1 MFQYAN
7 ANRYIYNWT
16 LEQQKLNYDN
26 GGKFISDGDLRKKLT
41 QLKKTEDYNWLNNVS
56 NNVTKQSVKDACDG
70 YKRFFKGSSQFPKFK
85 SKKKTRPS
93 FYQDNVKIKFTNTHV
108 KFEGF
113 TPSKK
118 KNKQKLNWVRLAEK
132 NRIPTDCKYYNP
144 RVTFDGTNWWISV
157 GIDYEESTNTPT
169 NDGIGIDL
177 GIKDLAICS
186 DGNTYKSI
194 NKTSKLKKLNKK
206 KRRLQKQVSRKYEMN
221 KKGGIKDLA
230 ICSDGNT
237 YKSINKTSKLK
248 KLNKKKRRLQKQV
261 SRKYEMNKKGG
272 NRYCKTSNIK
282 KLEHKLLKLN
292 HRISNIRNN
301 YQHQVT
307 SEIIKE
313 MNKKGGNR
321 YCKTSNIKKLEHKL
335 LKLNHRISN
344 IRNNYQHQVT
354 SEIIKREPSFIGL
367 EDLNIKGMMKNK
379 HLSKAIQEQG
389 LYDFKCKLSYKAQWN
404 NIKIVDVPRFFP
416 SSKTC
421 SNCGSYKGDLKLSDR
436 TYKCES
442 CGIELDRDYNASLNL
457 KQYGE
462 STLNH

>member
-1 MFQYAN
+1 MLVPNNKQKSRMFQYAN

-16 LEQQKLNYDN
+16 LEQQKSNYEN

-41 QLKKTEDYNWLNNVS
+41 QLKKTEEYGWLNSVS
-56 NNVTKQSVKDACDG
+56 NNVTKQSVKDACDS
-70 YKRFFKGSSQFPKFK
+70 YKRFSKGLSQFPRFK
-85 SKKKTRPS
+85 SKKRTKPS
-93 FYQDNVKIKFTNTHV
+93 FYQDNIKIKFTNTHV

-113 TPSKK
+113 TSSKK

-132 NRIPTDCKYYNP
+132 NHIPTDCKYYNP
-144 RVTFDGTNWWISV
+144 RVTFDGINWWITV

-186 DGNTYKSI
+186 DGNTYK
-194 NKTSKLKKLNKK
+194 N
-206 KRRLQKQVSRKYEMN
+206 
-221 KKGGIKDLA
+221 
-230 ICSDGNT
+230 
-237 YKSINKTSKLK
+237 INKTSKLK

-272 NRYCKTSNIK
+272 NCYCKTN
-282 KLEHKLLKLN
+282 
-292 HRISNIRNN
+292 
-301 YQHQVT
+301 
-307 SEIIKE
+307 
-313 MNKKGGNR
+313 
-321 YCKTSNIKKLEHKL
+321 NIKKLEHKL

-354 SEIIKREPSFIGL
+354 SEIIKREPSFIAL
-367 EDLNIKGMMKNK
+367 EDLNVKGMMKNK

-389 LYDFKCKLSYKAQWN
+389 LYEFKHKISYKAEWN
-404 NIKIVDVPRFFP
+404 NVKIIEVPRFFP

-421 SNCGSYKGDLKLSDR
+421 SYCGSYKGNLKLSER

-462 STLNH
+462 STLSH

>member
-1 MFQYAN
+1 MIKTVKVMLVPNNKQKSKMFQYAN

-16 LEQQKLNYDN
+16 LEQQKLNHEN

-41 QLKKTEDYNWLNNVS
+41 QLKKTEEYSWLNNIS
-56 NNVTKQSVKDACDG
+56 NNVTKQSVKDACDS
-70 YKRFFKGSSQFPKFK
+70 YKRFFKGLSQFPKFK
-85 SKKKTRPS
+85 SKKRTRPS
-93 FYQDNVKIKFTNTHV
+93 FYQGNDKIKFTNTHV

-113 TPSKK
+113 ASSKK
-118 KNKQKLNWVRLAEK
+118 KNKQKLNWVRLAEHA
-132 NRIPTDCKYYNP
+132 RIPTDCKYYNP

-157 GIDYEESTNTPT
+157 GIDYEDSINTPT
-169 NDGIGIDL
+169 NDGVGIDL

-186 DGNTYKSI
+186 DGNTYK
-194 NKTSKLKKLNKK
+194 N
-206 KRRLQKQVSRKYEMN
+206 
-221 KKGGIKDLA
+221 
-230 ICSDGNT
+230 
-237 YKSINKTSKLK
+237 INKTSKLK

-272 NRYCKTSNIK
+272 NCYCKTN
-282 KLEHKLLKLN
+282 
-292 HRISNIRNN
+292 
-301 YQHQVT
+301 
-307 SEIIKE
+307 
-313 MNKKGGNR
+313 
-321 YCKTSNIKKLEHKL
+321 NIKKLEHKL

-354 SEIIKREPSFIGL
+354 SEIIKREPSFIAL

-389 LYDFKCKLSYKAQWN
+389 LYDFECKLSYKAEWN

-421 SNCGSYKGDLKLSDR
+421 SHCGSYKGDLKLSDR

-442 CGIELDRDYNASLNL
+442 CGMELDRDYNASLNL

-462 STLNH
+462 STLSH

>member
-1 MFQYAN
+1 MLVPNNKQKSKMFQYAN

-16 LEQQKLNYDN
+16 LEQQKSNDEN

-41 QLKKTEDYNWLNNVS
+41 QLKKTEEYNWLNNIS
-56 NNVTKQSVKDACDG
+56 NNVTKQNVKDASDS
-70 YKRFFKGSSQFPKFK
+70 YKRFFKGLSQFPKFK

-113 TPSKK
+113 TSSKK

-144 RVTFDGTNWWISV
+144 RVTFDGINWWINV
-157 GIDYEESTNTPT
+157 GIDYEDSTNTPT

-186 DGNTYKSI
+186 DGNTYK
-194 NKTSKLKKLNKK
+194 N
-206 KRRLQKQVSRKYEMN
+206 
-221 KKGGIKDLA
+221 
-230 ICSDGNT
+230 
-237 YKSINKTSKLK
+237 INKTSKLK

-272 NRYCKTSNIK
+272 NCYCKTN
-282 KLEHKLLKLN
+282 
-292 HRISNIRNN
+292 
-301 YQHQVT
+301 
-307 SEIIKE
+307 
-313 MNKKGGNR
+313 
-321 YCKTSNIKKLEHKL
+321 NIKKLEHKL

-354 SEIIKREPSFIGL
+354 SEIIKREPSFIAL
-367 EDLNIKGMMKNK
+367 EDLNVKGMMKNK

-389 LYDFKCKLSYKAQWN
+389 LYEFKHKISYKAEWN
-404 NIKIVDVPRFFP
+404 NVKIIEVPRFFP

-421 SNCGSYKGDLKLSDR
+421 SYCGSYKGNLKLSER

-462 STLNH
+462 STLSH

>member
-1 MFQYAN
+1 MLIKTIKVMLVPNNKQKSKMFQYAN

-16 LEQQKLNYDN
+16 LEQQKSNDEN

-41 QLKKTEDYNWLNNVS
+41 QLKKTEEYNWLNNIS
-56 NNVTKQSVKDACDG
+56 NNVTKQSVKDACDS
-70 YKRFFKGSSQFPKFK
+70 YKRFFKGLSQFPKFK

-113 TPSKK
+113 TSSKK

-144 RVTFDGTNWWISV
+144 RVTFDGINWWINV
-157 GIDYEESTNTPT
+157 GIDYEDSTNTPT

-186 DGNTYKSI
+186 DGNTYK
-194 NKTSKLKKLNKK
+194 N
-206 KRRLQKQVSRKYEMN
+206 
-221 KKGGIKDLA
+221 
-230 ICSDGNT
+230 
-237 YKSINKTSKLK
+237 INKTSKLK

-272 NRYCKTSNIK
+272 NCYCKTN
-282 KLEHKLLKLN
+282 
-292 HRISNIRNN
+292 
-301 YQHQVT
+301 
-307 SEIIKE
+307 
-313 MNKKGGNR
+313 
-321 YCKTSNIKKLEHKL
+321 NIKKLEHKL

-354 SEIIKREPSFIGL
+354 SEIIKREPSFIVL
-367 EDLNIKGMMKNK
+367 EDLNIKDMMKNR

-389 LYDFKCKLSYKAQWN
+389 LYDFKRKLSYKAQWS

-421 SNCGSYKGDLKLSDR
+421 SNCGSYKGDLKLSER

-462 STLNH
+462 STLSH

>member
-1 MFQYAN
+1 MLIKTIKVMLVPNNKQKSKMFQYAN

-16 LEQQKLNYDN
+16 LEQQKSNDEN

-41 QLKKTEDYNWLNNVS
+41 QLKKTEEYNWLNNIS
-56 NNVTKQSVKDACDG
+56 NNVTKQSVKDACDS
-70 YKRFFKGSSQFPKFK
+70 YKRFFKGLSQFPKFK

-113 TPSKK
+113 TSSKK

-144 RVTFDGTNWWISV
+144 RVTFDGINWWINV
-157 GIDYEESTNTPT
+157 GIDYEDSTNTPT

-186 DGNTYKSI
+186 DGNTYK
-194 NKTSKLKKLNKK
+194 N
-206 KRRLQKQVSRKYEMN
+206 
-221 KKGGIKDLA
+221 
-230 ICSDGNT
+230 
-237 YKSINKTSKLK
+237 INKTSKLK

-272 NRYCKTSNIK
+272 NCYCKTN
-282 KLEHKLLKLN
+282 
-292 HRISNIRNN
+292 
-301 YQHQVT
+301 
-307 SEIIKE
+307 
-313 MNKKGGNR
+313 
-321 YCKTSNIKKLEHKL
+321 NIKKLEHKL

-354 SEIIKREPSFIGL
+354 SEIIKREPSFIAL

-436 TYKCES
+436 TYECES

-457 KQYGE
+457 KQYGK
-462 STLNH
+462 STLSH

>member
-1 MFQYAN
+1 MLVPNNKQKSKMFQYAN

-16 LEQQKLNYDN
+16 LEQQKLNHEN

-41 QLKKTEDYNWLNNVS
+41 QLKKTEEYSWLNNIS
-56 NNVTKQSVKDACDG
+56 NNVTKQSVKDACDS
-70 YKRFFKGSSQFPKFK
+70 YKRFFKGLSQFPKFK
-85 SKKKTRPS
+85 SKKRTRPS
-93 FYQDNVKIKFTNTHV
+93 FYQGNDKIKFTNTHV

-113 TPSKK
+113 ASSKK
-118 KNKQKLNWVRLAEK
+118 KNKQKLNWVRLAEHA
-132 NRIPTDCKYYNP
+132 RIPTDCKYYNP

-157 GIDYEESTNTPT
+157 GIDYEDSINTPT
-169 NDGIGIDL
+169 NDGVGIDL

-186 DGNTYKSI
+186 DGNTYK
-194 NKTSKLKKLNKK
+194 N
-206 KRRLQKQVSRKYEMN
+206 
-221 KKGGIKDLA
+221 
-230 ICSDGNT
+230 
-237 YKSINKTSKLK
+237 INKTSKLK

-272 NRYCKTSNIK
+272 NCYCKTN
-282 KLEHKLLKLN
+282 
-292 HRISNIRNN
+292 
-301 YQHQVT
+301 
-307 SEIIKE
+307 
-313 MNKKGGNR
+313 
-321 YCKTSNIKKLEHKL
+321 NIKKLEHKL

-354 SEIIKREPSFIGL
+354 SEIIKREPSFIAL

-389 LYDFKCKLSYKAQWN
+389 LYDFKCKLSYKAEWN

-421 SNCGSYKGDLKLSDR
+421 SHCGSYKGDLKLSDR

-442 CGIELDRDYNASLNL
+442 CGMELDRDYNASLNL

-462 STLNH
+462 STLSH

>member
-1 MFQYAN
+1 MLIKTIKVMLVPNNKQKSRMFQYAN

-16 LEQQKLNYDN
+16 LEQQKSNYEN

-41 QLKKTEDYNWLNNVS
+41 QLKKTEEYGWLNSVS
-56 NNVTKQSVKDACDG
+56 NNVTKQSVKDACDS
-70 YKRFFKGSSQFPKFK
+70 YKRFSKGLSQFPRFK
-85 SKKKTRPS
+85 SKKRTKPS
-93 FYQDNVKIKFTNTHV
+93 FYQDNIKIKFTNTHV

-113 TPSKK
+113 TSSKK

-144 RVTFDGTNWWISV
+144 RVTFDGINWWITV

-177 GIKDLAICS
+177 GVKDLAICS
-186 DGNTYKSI
+186 DGNTYKNI
-194 NKTSKLKKLNKK
+194 NKTL
-206 KRRLQKQVSRKYEMN
+206 
-221 KKGGIKDLA
+221 
-230 ICSDGNT
+230 
-237 YKSINKTSKLK
+237 KLK

-272 NRYCKTSNIK
+272 NCYCKTN
-282 KLEHKLLKLN
+282 
-292 HRISNIRNN
+292 
-301 YQHQVT
+301 
-307 SEIIKE
+307 
-313 MNKKGGNR
+313 
-321 YCKTSNIKKLEHKL
+321 NIKKLEHKL

-354 SEIIKREPSFIGL
+354 SEIIKREPSFIAL
-367 EDLNIKGMMKNK
+367 EDLNIKDMMKNR

-389 LYDFKCKLSYKAQWN
+389 LYDFKRKLSYKAQWS

-421 SNCGSYKGDLKLSDR
+421 SNCGSYKGDLKLSER

-462 STLNH
+462 STLSH

>member
-1 MFQYAN
+1 MLVPNNKQKSKMFQYAN

-16 LEQQKLNYDN
+16 LEQQKSNDEN

-41 QLKKTEDYNWLNNVS
+41 QLKKTEEYNWLNNIS
-56 NNVTKQSVKDACDG
+56 NNVTKQNVKDACDS
-70 YKRFFKGSSQFPKFK
+70 YKRFFKGLSQFPRFK
-85 SKKKTRPS
+85 SKKRTKPS
-93 FYQDNVKIKFTNTHV
+93 FYQDNIKIKFTNTHV

-113 TPSKK
+113 TSSKK

-144 RVTFDGTNWWISV
+144 RVTFDGINWWITV

-177 GIKDLAICS
+177 GVKDLAICS
-186 DGNTYKSI
+186 DGNTYKNI
-194 NKTSKLKKLNKK
+194 NKTL
-206 KRRLQKQVSRKYEMN
+206 
-221 KKGGIKDLA
+221 
-230 ICSDGNT
+230 
-237 YKSINKTSKLK
+237 KLK

-272 NRYCKTSNIK
+272 NCYCKTN
-282 KLEHKLLKLN
+282 
-292 HRISNIRNN
+292 
-301 YQHQVT
+301 
-307 SEIIKE
+307 
-313 MNKKGGNR
+313 
-321 YCKTSNIKKLEHKL
+321 NIKKLEHKL

-354 SEIIKREPSFIGL
+354 SEIIKREPSFIVL
-367 EDLNIKGMMKNK
+367 EDLNIKDMMKNR

-389 LYDFKCKLSYKAQWN
+389 LYDFKRKLSYKAQWS

-421 SNCGSYKGDLKLSDR
+421 SYCGSYKGNLKLSER

-462 STLNH
+462 STLSH

>member
-1 MFQYAN
+1 MLVPNNKQKSKMFQYAN

-16 LEQQKLNYDN
+16 LEQQKLNHEN

-41 QLKKTEDYNWLNNVS
+41 QLKKTEEYSWLNNIS
-56 NNVTKQSVKDACDG
+56 NNVTKLSVKDACDS
-70 YKRFFKGSSQFPKFK
+70 YKRFFKGLSQFPKFK
-85 SKKKTRPS
+85 SKKRTRPS
-93 FYQDNVKIKFTNTHV
+93 FYQGNDKIKFTNTHV

-113 TPSKK
+113 ASSKK
-118 KNKQKLNWVRLAEK
+118 KNKQKLNWVRLAEHA
-132 NRIPTDCKYYNP
+132 RIPTDCKYYNP

-157 GIDYEESTNTPT
+157 GIDYEDSINTPT
-169 NDGIGIDL
+169 NDGVGIDL

-186 DGNTYKSI
+186 DGNTYK
-194 NKTSKLKKLNKK
+194 N
-206 KRRLQKQVSRKYEMN
+206 
-221 KKGGIKDLA
+221 
-230 ICSDGNT
+230 
-237 YKSINKTSKLK
+237 INKTSKLK

-272 NRYCKTSNIK
+272 NCYCKTN
-282 KLEHKLLKLN
+282 
-292 HRISNIRNN
+292 
-301 YQHQVT
+301 
-307 SEIIKE
+307 
-313 MNKKGGNR
+313 
-321 YCKTSNIKKLEHKL
+321 NIKKLEHKL

-354 SEIIKREPSFIGL
+354 SEIIKREPSFIAL

-389 LYDFKCKLSYKAQWN
+389 LYDFKCKLSYKAEWN

-421 SNCGSYKGDLKLSDR
+421 SHCGSYKGDLKLSDR

-442 CGIELDRDYNASLNL
+442 CGMELDRDYNASLNL

-462 STLNH
+462 STLSH